1 MMDQLSAES
10 VIKIQFH
17 FSHFCFL
24 CLYMRKHLTANVLCD
39 CLDSLTTTTSLADNT
54 PVIPISLV
62 CSPNH

>member
-24 CLYMRKHLTANVLCD
+24 CLLYMF
-39 CLDSLTTTTSLADNT
+39 DSEKDLKPPFSNNKILELLKD
-54 PVIPISLV
+54 
-62 CSPNH
+62 